1 MKLAEKVN
9 YAFESEQK
17 FHNSY
22 SFFDKNVRAKN
33 VEDQRFVVPW
43 QIVEERKMET
53 LVK

>member
-22 SFFDKNVRAKN
+22 SFIDKDVRVKGF
-33 VEDQRFVVPW
+33 ESQRFVVPW
-43 QIVEERKMET
+43 QIVEERKRKTIVE
-53 LVK
+53 